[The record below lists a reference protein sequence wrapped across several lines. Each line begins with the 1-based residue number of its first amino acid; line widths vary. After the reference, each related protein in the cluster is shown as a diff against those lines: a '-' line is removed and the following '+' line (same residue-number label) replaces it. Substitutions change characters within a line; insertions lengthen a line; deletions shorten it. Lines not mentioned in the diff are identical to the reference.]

1 MKTRHGFVSNSSST
15 SFVILGYKI
24 DEKEASKVIRKQFPE
39 EKLLEWLDNVNR
51 DTDSEYKTL
60 EDVIEKEFS
69 YLYYECLDGESDIVK
84 ITEQD
89 GFYLGIKMISDEY
102 ETHEMVVG
110 TEIDDLKKKYP
121 NIIEGK
127 KLFLICGIEVN

>member
-51 DTDSEYKTL
+51 DTDSEYKTI
-60 EDVIEKEFS
+60 EEAIEKEFS
-69 YLYYECLDGESDIVK
+69 YLYNECIFECDVVT

-89 GFYLGIKMISDEY
+89 GYYLGIKMTAEGYD
-102 ETHEMVVG
+102 EMV
-110 TEIDDLKKKYP
+110 IDVEVEKLKDKYSD
-121 NIIEGK
+121 IIEGK
-127 KLFLICGIEVN
+127 KLLLICGEEVC